1 MRTITISK
9 LALVILTLVMSSS
22 FQALADDNNAA
33 PISNEVGT
41 AQPNSPPNAPP
52 SGSKSDK
59 REAVINQRQ
68 ENQNKRI
75 EQGEKS
81 GELTHREAKKLE
93 REQAKVNRMESR
105 AEADGK
111 VTKGEAKRIENA
123 QNEASQDIYKKK
135 HNSRKHK

>member
-1 MRTITISK
+1 MRSNAKSK
-9 LALVILTLVMSSS
+9 MVLMILTIVMISS
-22 FQALADDNNAA
+22 FQVLADDNNSA

-41 AQPNSPPNAPP
+41 APPNAPP
-52 SGSKSDK
+52 SGGKSEK

-81 GELTHREAKKLE
+81 GELTHREANKLE
-93 REQAKVNRMESR
+93 RQQNKVNRMESR

-111 VTKGEAKRIENA
+111 VTKGEAKRIEKA
-123 QNEASQDIYKKK
+123 QNEASHDIYNKK